1 MFTNMKLRKRLRQAA
16 ALPARLL
23 REERGAAMV
32 EATISITLL
41 LLLTFG
47 IVQFGLIF
55 YVENSMQN
63 AVRESVR
70 ETSVG
75 ASVLENEVVA
85 SGGRQ
90 QCSGVS
96 STVTVADFDLDGA
109 TDNTVVAPAEW
120 IACDY
125 VASLPGNFL
134 VDGFRNGEGVT
145 VEMEVTLNSIL
156 LVDIFGLIGGSSI
169 IVSETMSLE

>member
-1 MFTNMKLRKRLRQAA
+1 MYTDMKLRQRLRQAA
-16 ALPARLL
+16 AQPARLL

-70 ETSVG
+70 ETSV
-75 ASVLENEVVA
+75 VA

-125 VASLPGNFL
+125 VASLPGSFL
-134 VDGFRNGEGVT
+134 VDGFRDGEGIT
-145 VEMEVTLNSIL
+145 VEMEVPLNSIL